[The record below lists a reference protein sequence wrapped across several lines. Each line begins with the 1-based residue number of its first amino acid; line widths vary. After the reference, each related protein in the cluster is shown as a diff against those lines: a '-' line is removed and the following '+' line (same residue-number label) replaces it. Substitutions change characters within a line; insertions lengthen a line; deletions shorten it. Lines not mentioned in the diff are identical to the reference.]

1 MKNFDSILAA
11 YLAGWAI
18 FFLYYVSVS
27 KRMNTLRQE
36 IERLKNSLSRGK

>member
-18 FFLYYVSVS
+18 FFLYYISVS
-27 KRMNTLRQE
+27 RRMNTLRQE
-36 IERLKNSLSRGK
+36 IERLKNSLSRSK

>member
-18 FFLYYVSVS
+18 FFIYYISVS
-27 KRMNTLRQE
+27 RRMNTLRDE
-36 IERLKNSLSRGK
+36 IARLKSVLSRGK